1 MRSKLEPLT
10 ITYCCHGGSGKN
22 TKNDSLHIAG
32 RYLSASGT
40 DSAIVDHAQHVEPR
54 KGIGVVGGGFGK
66 TRFYQAKPG
75 FTPHA

>member
-1 MRSKLEPLT
+1 MAGQEK
-10 ITYCCHGGSGKN
+10 H
-22 TKNDSLHIAG
+22 KNDSLHIAG